1 MTTKPKA
8 RKFRIRKTGGAQA
21 TSPEGADTSPQAPR
35 AQRQPPKATQP
46 HRPAAQRLTH
56 RP

>member
-21 TSPEGADTSPQAPR
+21 TSPEGADTSQAPR